1 MIFFIVVGAGVI
13 ILGFLVTFIITQ
25 NRDGYAKAL
34 TLAAMGNF
42 LDARAIVRDKLEE
55 DHQNPYGHYVMAKIY
70 SMENDPLNEA
80 KHLEIIKKNNRYT
93 KDIDPV
99 MVSNRIADIY
109 YNKDFYEESFFH
121 YLDTLQFDRSNAIA
135 CMRLGFMALGQKEFR
150 IADNFFSRLPEEKI
164 NTSIYHIARGVISGV
179 TGGGKE
185 GEYFENAYKLEKSA
199 VCGFLYAL
207 ALSRENKHKEAVKI
221 ATAIVDQVDDEY
233 VRYTIF
239 QFLMTEAILMLNF
252 PDAFKYSRLCMEMA
266 KLNGWVSEITESNIH
281 FSMICI
287 YMGRYEDASEHLIEA
302 EASRLDDPEIINL
315 ANLKYKLER
324 GLGNIDSLA
333 LDYDLTKELN
343 LLSLSLFPNSRYFE
357 LSGMRSSKPFNI
369 KGLVDENGNKTAKK
383 LDLVGVDKF
392 EKFIAMTGTQFKNQA
407 TRMILKLG
415 FRVTKELV
423 NTDGDGVNYLCSSK
437 ENVDL
442 KAIFRIRKWK
452 DAKVSDIFLR
462 EMVQQMGENQAMKG
476 YIIGNFDLTE
486 AGRKILSQH
495 DDQFE
500 IINGDRLEDLLD
512 KTM

>member
-1 MIFFIVVGAGVI
+1 MGAAVI

-42 LDARAIVRDKLEE
+42 LDARAIVRDKLED

-80 KHLEIIKKNNRYT
+80 KHLEVIKKNGRYT
-93 KDIDPV
+93 KDIDPIT
-99 MVSNRIADIY
+99 VSNRIADIY
-109 YNKDFYEESFFH
+109 YTKDFYEESFFH
-121 YLDTLQFDRSNAIA
+121 YLDTLQVDRSNPIA

-150 IADNFFSRLPEEKI
+150 IADHFFARLPEEKM
-164 NTSIYHIARGVISGV
+164 NLSLYHIARGVISGV

-185 GEYFENAYKLEKSA
+185 KEYFEKAYKLEKSP

-207 ALSRENKHKEAVKI
+207 ALSRENKHKDAEKI
-221 ATAIVDQVDDEY
+221 ATTIVDQVDDEY

-239 QFLMTEAILMLNF
+239 QFLMSEAILLQNF
-252 PDAFKYSRLCMEMA
+252 PEAFKYSRLCLEMA
-266 KLNGWVSEITESNIH
+266 KLNNWSSEIVESNIH

-287 YMGRYEDASEHLIEA
+287 FMGRFEDASESLIEA
-302 EASRLDDPEIINL
+302 EAERLDDPEIIAL
-315 ANLKYKLER
+315 ANLKYKIER
-324 GLGNIDSLA
+324 GLGNVDSLA
-333 LDYDLTKELN
+333 LDYDLPKELN
-343 LLSLSLFPNSRYFE
+343 LLSVSLFPNSRYFE

-369 KGLVDENGNKTAKK
+369 KGLVDESGNKTTKK
-383 LDLVGVDKF
+383 LDLLGVDKF

-415 FRVTKELV
+415 YRVTKELV
-423 NTDGDGVNYLCSSK
+423 NTDGDGVNYLGSSK
-437 ENVDL
+437 ENVDI
-442 KAIFRIRKWK
+442 KVVFRIRKWK

-462 EMVQQMGENQAMKG
+462 ELLQQMGENQASKG

-486 AGRKILSQH
+486 AGRKILAQQE
-495 DDQFE
+495 DVFE
-500 IINGDRLEDLLD
+500 LINGDRLEDLLD